1 MSEEKGVTYGES
13 FFVDI
18 DGEKWQYLLV
28 TEPLAALYW
37 KPSTYK
43 LGLKDIT
50 IATQCSAEDRKRL
63 KREILKDIKENDDD
77 QKNNK
82 RF

>member
-1 MSEEKGVTYGES
+1 MGEEKEVTYGES

-50 IATQCSAEDRKRL
+50 IATKCSPEDRKRL
-63 KREILKDIKENDDD
+63 KREILKDIGDTEAPTN
-77 QKNNK
+77 
-82 RF
+82 